1 MLLVADDGTL
11 IDFSTV
17 LATFIASLSVFMK
30 LSSGTELDMLDIIG
44 KGDALEDTQDADL
57 AEAAESSAS
66 GTSTP
71 QSGIINAS
79 GPQHPGAPKKLVV
92 GVGRKSKVAESWEA
106 TAEDEAH
113 AEDVQRLEEEAEEDE
128 DWDGNGKSK
137 GGEKG
142 LLKVLKAFQKLKADF
157 DTKFHKM
164 WA

>member
-1 MLLVADDGTL
+1 
-11 IDFSTV
+11 
-17 LATFIASLSVFMK
+17 MK

-71 QSGIINAS
+71 QSGITNAG
-79 GPQHPGAPKKLVV
+79 GPQHAGGPKKLVV
-92 GVGRKSKVAESWEA
+92 GVGRKSKVADSWEA
-106 TAEDEAH
+106 TAEDEAY
-113 AEDVQRLEEEAEEDE
+113 AEDVQRQEEEAEEDG
-128 DWDGNGKSK
+128 DWDASGKSK
-137 GGEKG
+137 GDGKG